1 MQQLTACAYNC
12 DVTCFFPSCLPQEYN
27 QVVLVGDAFDTRPF
41 RLPWP
46 EGTVIF
52 CVASAEAHRIA
63 EAALKEQQA
72 RVPRGCL
79 LRRVPA
85 ELQADD
91 SGGSFAAALERAGF
105 RGDRLSVWVLQVC
118 TSCNRCMSFPTGS

>member
-1 MQQLTACAYNC
+1 M
-12 DVTCFFPSCLPQEYN
+12 
-27 QVVLVGDAFDTRPF
+27 VLVGDAFDTRPF

-52 CVASAEAHRIA
+52 CAAPAAAHAAA
-63 EAALKEQQA
+63 EAAFKAQGA

-85 ELQADD
+85 ELAELELE
-91 SGGSFAAALERAGF
+91 GGAGAGLAAALERAGY
-105 RGDRLSVWVLQVC
+105 RGDRLSAWVLQV
-118 TSCNRCMSFPTGS
+118 RAVA